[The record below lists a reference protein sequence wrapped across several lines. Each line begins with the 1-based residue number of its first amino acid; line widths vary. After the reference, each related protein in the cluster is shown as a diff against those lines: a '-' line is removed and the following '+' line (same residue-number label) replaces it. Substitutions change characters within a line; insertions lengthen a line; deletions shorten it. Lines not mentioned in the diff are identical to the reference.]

1 MTKLG
6 YDSLPESAQKLL
18 TEVDYVKPEE
28 PDVLKVKKV
37 KK

>member
-1 MTKLG
+1 MSQIG

-28 PDVLKVKKV
+28 PDVLKVKKT

>member
-1 MTKLG
+1 MTKIG

-18 TEVDYVKPEE
+18 EEIDYVKPEE
-28 PDVLKVKKV
+28 PDVLKIKKS